1 MMEKFDKKLRNRIK
15 EVIDDQNLPYNPEH
29 WELLL
34 DKKKKKRNYMLLWR
48 YAATLL
54 LLVSLGSMSKLFFT
68 NSNQGEPVKQQMII
82 SNRNDS
88 LKKVISNE
96 SEKSF
101 IVNENVDSFIDIDT
115 GSSKAKS
122 FYSKNIQI
130 KKGPKEQVTSNKN
143 FIAIGEKNINSKE
156 SYENDFVSEKETLIK
171 DKSDAKTNDNVFT
184 DQNIVAENELKN
196 ESLKDINELISENTE
211 EKKDSKNNP
220 SKSIKIG
227 LNFSPEINYVQENNN
242 SNFGFSGGISMDIPI
257 SNRFDIYSGMLYT
270 NQKFSSNNQALIYD
284 TDSGI
289 INNEYEQITSE
300 KTILKGIEIPIN
312 LKYNFSINDKKI
324 FISSGISSTYYF
336 EEKAE
341 LDITVN
347 SRIETTIKDSF
358 GNNIV
363 QYELVQSD
371 EKIISSN
378 AGNFNF
384 ANILNLSIGIELP
397 LKKQSQSIVLE
408 PYFKYSIRPITKENI
423 DFSSAGIFLRYN
435 FSFYRK

>member
-1 MMEKFDKKLRNRIK
+1 MMEKFDKKLSNRIK
-15 EVIDDQNLPYNPEH
+15 EVIGDQNLPYNPEH

-34 DKKKKKRNYMLLWR
+34 DKKKKKRNHILFWR
-48 YAATLL
+48 YAAILL
-54 LLVSLGSMSKLFFT
+54 LLISLGSMSEFFFI
-68 NSNQGEPVKQQMII
+68 NSNQGEPAKQQMII

-88 LKKVISNE
+88 IKKVISNE

-101 IVNENVDSFIDIDT
+101 IVNENVDRFIDIDT
-115 GSSKAKS
+115 SASKPNS
-122 FYSKNIQI
+122 FNTKTIQI
-130 KKGPKEQVTSNKN
+130 KKVSKAQTSSNKY
-143 FIAIGEKNINSKE
+143 FIAKESKNINSKE
-156 SYENDFVSEKETLIK
+156 SYKNDFVSEKETIIK
-171 DKSDAKTNDNVFT
+171 DKLDVKANKNDFV
-184 DQNIVAENELKN
+184 DQNIVADNDLIN
-196 ESLKDINELISENTE
+196 ESLKDINELVSENTK
-211 EKKDSKNNP
+211 EKKDHKKP
-220 SKSIKIG
+220 TSKSIKIG

-270 NQKFSSNNQALIYD
+270 NQKFNSNNQALMYD

-289 INNEYEQITSE
+289 INNENKQITSE
-300 KTILKGIEIPIN
+300 KAILKGIEIPIN
-312 LKYNFSINDKKI
+312 LKYNFSVNDKKI

-336 EEKAE
+336 EEKVE
-341 LDITVN
+341 SNITVN

-371 EKIISSN
+371 EKFVSSN

-397 LKKQSQSIVLE
+397 LKKQNQSIVLE